1 MMRRQT
7 WCALVFVLAAASAAA
22 AQPVFRGSEIFPP
35 EEFAARRAKILAA
48 IGDGVAIVQGTV
60 ERPGEQAFRQNNQFF
75 YLCGVAEP
83 RATLVIDGRTKQAMV
98 FMPPRNERREQ
109 RMLGPALSPG
119 PEAAQATGL
128 DAVRDRSEFAGVV
141 AAFAKEARVI
151 YTPFRP
157 EVLGQASASDP
168 AAMWRAIKADPWD
181 GRVSREEAFVAKLKE
196 AAPQSEIKDLDP
208 LIDTLRRTKSPRE
221 IAVLREA
228 ARITGLGIM
237 EAMRDARPGMYEYEL
252 VATADFVFKKAGS
265 YGPSYFGLIATGQNT
280 YYSHYHKATA
290 VLKDGDWVQI
300 DYAPDYKYY
309 QGDVTRVFPA
319 NGKFTA
325 RQREF
330 YGIYLQ
336 LYRAVVT
343 SMRVH
348 ATPLEIIKDAV
359 KKMDAAMAGFTFT
372 DPKIKAAAQAFVERY
387 RTRTGGGLGHEIGM
401 EVHDVRGT
409 NPPATLEPGMVFT
422 IEPAMQIEDER
433 FSMRLEDTFLVTET
447 GVENLS
453 AFVPIEMADVERLM
467 AQKGLSDYRITL
479 PVR

>member
-1 MMRRQT
+1 
-7 WCALVFVLAAASAAA
+7 
-22 AQPVFRGSEIFPP
+22 
-35 EEFAARRAKILAA
+35 
-48 IGDGVAIVQGTV
+48 
-60 ERPGEQAFRQNNQFF
+60 
-75 YLCGVAEP
+75 
-83 RATLVIDGRTKQAMV
+83 
-98 FMPPRNERREQ
+98 
-109 RMLGPALSPG
+109 
-119 PEAAQATGL
+119 
-128 DAVRDRSEFAGVV
+128 
-141 AAFAKEARVI
+141 
-151 YTPFRP
+151 
-157 EVLGQASASDP
+157 
-168 AAMWRAIKADPWD
+168 
-181 GRVSREEAFVAKLKE
+181 VSREEAFVAKLKE

-252 VATADFVFKKAGS
+252 IATADFVFKKAGS

-280 YYSHYHKATA
+280 FYSHYHKATE
-290 VLKDGDWVQI
+290 VLKDGDWVQM

-319 NGKFTA
+319 NGKFTP

-336 LYRAVVT
+336 LYRSVVT

-453 AFVPIEMADVERLM
+453 AFVPIEMADIEKLM
-467 AQKGLSDYRITL
+467 AQKGLSDYRLTL
-479 PVR
+479 PAPRR